1 MAGEPTASLDRT
13 SRSHPW
19 SPRMKRLINLTPSR
33 GGRWLL
39 GGLPFAL
46 LAILYIVQSNQR
58 LLDNPNDRLLP
69 SFASMGESFAKLAT
83 EVNVRTGDLPL
94 WTDTFASLER
104 LLAGVL
110 ISALIGLSVGLLTGG
125 LPLLRAKLSP
135 LITVLSLIPPMA
147 ILPILFIAFGT
158 GELAKIALIVIGI
171 TPFLIRDLQ
180 NQALRLPDEQL
191 IKAQTLGA
199 SSWQVLT
206 RVLLPQLTPRLLSAT
221 RLALGSA
228 WLFLIAA
235 EAIAAQ
241 DGLGYRIFLVRRYL
255 AMDVILP
262 YVAWI
267 TLLAF
272 LLDRLL
278 VLVSTR
284 AFPWYHAEESQS

>member
-1 MAGEPTASLDRT
+1 
-13 SRSHPW
+13 
-19 SPRMKRLINLTPSR
+19 MKRLINLTPPR

-39 GGLPFAL
+39 GFVPFL
-46 LAILYIVQSNQR
+46 LLGMLYLSLSSAR
-58 LLDNPNDRLLP
+58 LAENPNDRLLP
-69 SFASMGESFAKLAT
+69 TPATMAQSFHHLAT
-83 EVNVRTGDLPL
+83 AENVRTGQIVL

-104 LLAGVL
+104 LIIGVG
-110 ISALIGLSVGLLTGG
+110 ISALIGLVVGILNGG
-125 LPLLRAKLSP
+125 IPLIRAKLSP
-135 LITVLSLIPPMA
+135 LVTVASLIPPMA

-158 GELAKIALIVIGI
+158 GEASKIALIVIGV

-180 NQALRLPDEQL
+180 GHALRLPSEQL

-199 SSWQVLT
+199 SSWQVLL
-206 RVLLPQLTPRLLSAT
+206 RVLLPQLTPRLLNAT

-241 DGLGYRIFLVRRYL
+241 EGLGYRIFLVRRYL
-255 AMDVILP
+255 SMDVILP

-272 LLDRLL
+272 LLDQLLAWVSRL
-278 VLVSTR
+278 
-284 AFPWYHAEESQS
+284 AFPWYHAGEGDKS

>member
-1 MAGEPTASLDRT
+1 
-13 SRSHPW
+13 
-19 SPRMKRLINLTPSR
+19 MKRLINIRPSR

-39 GGLPFAL
+39 GALPFVL
-46 LAILYIVQSNQR
+46 LGLVYLGLSRAR
-58 LLDNPNDRLLP
+58 LAANPNERLLP
-69 SFASMGESFAKLAT
+69 APSTMLETFHQLAT
-83 EVNVRTGDLPL
+83 EASVRTGTIPL
-94 WTDTFASLER
+94 WGDTLASLER
-104 LLAGVL
+104 LGLGVA
-110 ISALIGLSVGLLTGG
+110 ISALIGLTIGLLTGG

-135 LITVLSLIPPMA
+135 LVTVLSLVPPMA
-147 ILPILFIAFGT
+147 ILPVLFIAFGT
-158 GELAKIALIVIGI
+158 GEMAKVALIVIGV

-180 NQALRLPDEQL
+180 SHALRLPDEQL

-199 SSWQVLT
+199 NSWQVLL
-206 RVLLPQLTPRLLSAT
+206 RVLLPQLTPRLLAST

-272 LLDRLL
+272 LLDRALAR
-278 VLVSTR
+278 VSQR
-284 AFPWYHAEESQS
+284 AFPWYHAEEGDAS

>member
-1 MAGEPTASLDRT
+1 
-13 SRSHPW
+13 
-19 SPRMKRLINLTPSR
+19 MKRLINLSPSR

-39 GGLPFAL
+39 GLMPFLVLGMLYLSASSAR
-46 LAILYIVQSNQR
+46 LA
-58 LLDNPNDRLLP
+58 DNPNDRLLP
-69 SFASMGESFAKLAT
+69 SPGSMAQTFHHLAT
-83 EVNVRTGDLPL
+83 AENVRTGQIVL

-104 LLAGVL
+104 LLIGVG
-110 ISALIGLSVGLLTGG
+110 ISALIGLVVGILSGG
-125 LPLLRAKLSP
+125 IPLLRAKLSP
-135 LITVLSLIPPMA
+135 LITVTSLIPPMA

-158 GELAKIALIVIGI
+158 GEAAKIALIVMGV

-180 NQALRLPDEQL
+180 GHALRLPDEQL

-199 SSWQVLT
+199 SSWQVLL
-206 RVLLPQLTPRLLSAT
+206 RVLLPQLTPRLLNAT

-241 DGLGYRIFLVRRYL
+241 EGLGYRIFLVRRYL
-255 AMDVILP
+255 SMDVILP

-272 LLDRLL
+272 VLDQLLAWVSRL
-278 VLVSTR
+278 
-284 AFPWYHAEESQS
+284 AFPWYHADEGDKS